1 MATHKVTYETTD
13 KPDTAKLPKGAT
25 VETVSPFP
33 ALVSAH
39 RRTLRVNRVADN
51 DLNAATVKITTENGE
66 CKGLPLTEAEAREIG
81 EALIKAAELAATERT
96 AREKTAAAKAEKDR
110 KARQAVE
117 ARRLAEYLRA
127 PLYRDPYPRLVDP
140 FRF

>member
-13 KPDTAKLPKGAT
+13 KPDTAKLPKGAK
-25 VETVSPFP
+25 VETISPFP

-51 DLNAATVKITTENGE
+51 DMHAATVKIAADNGE
-66 CKGLPLTEAEAREIG
+66 FKGLPLTEAQAREIG
-81 EALIKAAELAATERT
+81 EALTKAADLAASERV
-96 AREKTAAAKAEKDR
+96 AREKAAAAKVAQDKR
-110 KARQAVE
+110 AAE